1 MYSFIHSSIEIH
13 GVRILRHNKL
23 YKIYLLSTE
32 FEVSV
37 ALPCRMSLADTKI
50 GHTRHAIVPI
60 NPT

>member
-13 GVRILRHNKL
+13 GVRILRHKL
-23 YKIYLLSTE
+23 YIIYLLSAE

-50 GHTRHAIVPI
+50 AHTRHAIVPI
-60 NPT
+60 NST